1 MAREAKNSRA
11 KTKKFTRVFTRKLR
25 PQSAP
30 FWLVIS
36 L

>member
-1 MAREAKNSRA
+1 MREAKNSRA
-11 KTKKFTRVFTRKLR
+11 KTKKFTRVFTRKFR
-25 PQSAP
+25 PQSAC